1 MDKKLIAIRL
11 EAEQIQKLDKLVEMT
26 GWNQSEIIR
35 LLIDA
40 AWVTPP
46 AVGTSL
52 RVKDGNGQREAAA

>member
-35 LLIDA
+35 QLIDN

-46 AVGTSL
+46 AVGTTL
-52 RVKDGNGQREAAA
+52 DGKKAVALVSAM